1 MKTSTKLFMASCC
14 ALISSSAL
22 AVDGTIDITGTVT
35 DSSCTIALDGG
46 AASGSVVLPTV
57 SATSLASE
65 GTVAGAT
72 PFTFN
77 LSGCPTTGATRAFFE
92 STNVDQSTGFLANNS
107 ATPAGNV
114 QVQVAD
120 VNGAAIDLRDQTNN
134 PFVSFDASGNANL
147 TYNAQYVAVG
157 GGATAG
163 EVETQ
168 LVYTLEYN

>member
-1 MKTSTKLFMASCC
+1 MASCC

-35 DSSCTIALDGG
+35 DSSCTIAVDGG
-46 AASGSVVLPTV
+46 TASSSVVLPTV
-57 SATSLASE
+57 SASTLASD
-65 GTVAGAT
+65 GSVAGAT

-77 LSGCPTTGATRAFFE
+77 LSGCPTTGGARAFFE

-114 QVQVAD
+114 QVQIAD
-120 VNGAAIDLRDQTNN
+120 ASGTAIDLRDQTNN
-134 PFVSFDASGNANL
+134 PFATFDATGNANL

-157 GGATAG
+157 GAATAG
-163 EVETQ
+163 DVDTQ